1 MLGYSIIKDY
11 EIDILLEDIYRDY
24 GYDFL
29 QYSRASIKRRINR
42 IMTNDRLASFA
53 ELRFALKDNSEF
65 LQHFVEEITVNLT
78 EMFRDP
84 LFFRQLREEILP
96 QLGTYP
102 LIRIWIA
109 GCSTGEEA
117 YSMAILLKE
126 ANLDHKSLIYAT
138 DINPRVLETA
148 RNGVYPLSQIKTY
161 SENYIESG
169 GKQDFSS
176 YYTANYELAKFN
188 AELKRKMILSTH
200 NLVSDTSFNSFQLI
214 LCRNVLI
221 YFNKDL
227 QERVFKL
234 FDASLENLGYLAL
247 GSKET
252 IRFSTIQH
260 NFIAVGD
267 QKIWKKL
274 YPLQDRSI

>member
-1 MLGYSIIKDY
+1 MLGYSIIKDH

-53 ELRFALKDNSEF
+53 ELRFALKDNPTF

-102 LIRIWIA
+102 LVRVWIA

-117 YSMAILLKE
+117 YSMSILLKE
-126 ANLDHKSLIYAT
+126 ANLHHKSLIYAT
-138 DINPRVLETA
+138 DINPRVLEIA
-148 RNGVYPLSQIKTY
+148 RNGVYPLSQIKSF

-169 GKQDFSS
+169 GKQDFSK
-176 YYTANYELAKFN
+176 YYTANYEWAKFN
-188 AELKRKMILSTH
+188 ADLKQKMILSTH

-252 IRFSTIQH
+252 IRFSSIQH
-260 NFIAVGD
+260 NFTAVGD

-274 YPLQDRSI
+274 YTL